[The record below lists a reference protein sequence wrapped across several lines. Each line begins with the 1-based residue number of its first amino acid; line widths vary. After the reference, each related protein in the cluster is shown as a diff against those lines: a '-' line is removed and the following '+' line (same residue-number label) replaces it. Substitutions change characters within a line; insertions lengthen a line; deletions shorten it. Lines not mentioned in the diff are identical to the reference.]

1 MHVASP
7 PDTHEVWPAVQ
18 LLVQVKEHAAFGAT
32 PEHDVGLA
40 QVDVETT

>member
-18 LLVQVKEHAAFGAT
+18 LSVQVKEHAAFGAT
-32 PEHDVGLA
+32 PEHDFGLP
-40 QVDVETT
+40 QVEVEAT